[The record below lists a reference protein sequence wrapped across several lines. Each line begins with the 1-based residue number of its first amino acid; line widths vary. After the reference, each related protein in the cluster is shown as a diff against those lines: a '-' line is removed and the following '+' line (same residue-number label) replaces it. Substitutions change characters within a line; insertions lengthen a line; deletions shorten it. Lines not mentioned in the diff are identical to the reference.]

1 VLVDRRRL
9 FGTALAVYALL
20 LVTVLLQPVPTV
32 AAGTVGHVEGW
43 LTTLGAP
50 AAVTVPGRVEMMLNA
65 AMFAPVT
72 LLAALT
78 WPRVHWANWVVY
90 GFVGSALVEVVQG
103 LLLSARSAE
112 FVDVVANTL
121 GALVGALSAVG
132 LAGWSERRGGP

>member
-1 VLVDRRRL
+1 M
-9 FGTALAVYALL
+9 AVYVVLL
-20 LVTVLLQPVPTV
+20 AMVLLQPVPTV
-32 AAGTVGHVEGW
+32 ASGTVGHVEGW

-72 LLAALT
+72 LLASLT

-103 LLLSARSAE
+103 VLLSARSAE

-121 GALVGALSAVG
+121 GALAGAVVGRSLTRW
-132 LAGWSERRGGP
+132 LRPDHGPISHP